1 MFRSVNMVW
10 FKCQTIA
17 GTPAGAQMVRIH
29 SSTSVKKGFFPFL
42 CPTLHLSEPPFSSVQ
57 KELKERRHISGQ
69 HAPPVWISL

>member
-1 MFRSVNMVW
+1 MVW

-29 SSTSVKKGFFPFL
+29 SGTSVKKGFFPFL

-57 KELKERRHISGQ
+57 KELERKKGDAFQ
-69 HAPPVWISL
+69 